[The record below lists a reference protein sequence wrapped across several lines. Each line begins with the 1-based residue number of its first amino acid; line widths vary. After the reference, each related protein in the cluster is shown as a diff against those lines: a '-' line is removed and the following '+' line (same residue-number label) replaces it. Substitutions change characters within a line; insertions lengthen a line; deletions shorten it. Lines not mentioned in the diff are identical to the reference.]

1 MTSVR
6 ARFVVHGRV
15 QGVGFRFAT
24 EAEAT
29 RLGLAGYV
37 RNLPSGDVEV
47 EAEGDEERLGRLA
60 AYLAEGPRGAR
71 VDRVERS
78 EVAPT
83 GETGFGIR
91 R

>member
-1 MTSVR
+1 MASTR
-6 ARFVVHGRV
+6 ARFVVHGLV

-29 RLGLAGYV
+29 RLGLSGYV
-37 RNLPSGDVEV
+37 RNLPTGEVEV
-47 EAEGDEERLGRLA
+47 EAEGDVERLDRLA
-60 AYLAEGPRGAR
+60 VFLAEGPRGAR